1 MNFNSSAV
9 RQYRIMASRAD
20 DPLDIPCDLIAPA
33 DPGAVAVCAN
43 LESSVNY
50 SVRVAAEGFEIGS
63 YSQPVFIVHERN
75 GTLLNKPAIL
85 ALTRSAFLSFVLF
98 FDIKW
103 SACKRARRK
112 STLKKCID
120 QGSILL
126 NLYKCNL
133 KVSEKNSYRKI
144 PKISPSMYKPF
155 QI

>member
-20 DPLDIPCDLIAPA
+20 DPVDIPCDVKVPA

-50 SVRVAAEGFEIGS
+50 SVRVAAEGFVIGT

-85 ALTRSAFLSFVLF
+85 ALTENAFLSVVFFSISNVQFVKELEEN
-98 FDIKW
+98 
-103 SACKRARRK
+103 KRKRNVLIRG
-112 STLKKCID
+112 
-120 QGSILL
+120 QF
-126 NLYKCNL
+126 Y
-133 KVSEKNSYRKI
+133 
-144 PKISPSMYKPF
+144 
-155 QI
+155 

>member
-9 RQYRIMASRAD
+9 RQYRIKASRAD
-20 DPLDIPCDLIAPA
+20 DPLDIPCDLIVPA

-50 SVRVAAEGFEIGS
+50 SVRVAAEGLEIGT

-98 FDIKW
+98 
-103 SACKRARRK
+103 
-112 STLKKCID
+112 
-120 QGSILL
+120 SISNGQLVKEL
-126 NLYKCNL
+126 EEN
-133 KVSEKNSYRKI
+133 
-144 PKISPSMYKPF
+144 
-155 QI
+155 QH

>member
-20 DPLDIPCDLIAPA
+20 DPLDIPCDLIVPA

-50 SVRVAAEGFEIGS
+50 SVRVAAEGLEIGT

-85 ALTRSAFLSFVLF
+85 ALTENAFLSVVFFSISNVQFVKELEEN
-98 FDIKW
+98 
-103 SACKRARRK
+103 KRKRNVLIRG
-112 STLKKCID
+112 
-120 QGSILL
+120 QF
-126 NLYKCNL
+126 Y
-133 KVSEKNSYRKI
+133 
-144 PKISPSMYKPF
+144 
-155 QI
+155 